1 MTLEQLVTWKPTWP
15 IIRAVQRG
23 WLLKCLRVSEY
34 YSDYKL
40 LIALT
45 ISLLILVTFFYLL
58 VNSSTKMIKGEGAN
72 RLVETRL
79 STFIRLLLSVY
90 WFLFTFYIGNNY
102 TEKCDVFRWVHCKC
116 CTPHTCYWFLFPFVS
131 DHRIGW

>member
-1 MTLEQLVTWKPTWP
+1 MST
-15 IIRAVQRG
+15 
-23 WLLKCLRVSEY
+23 
-34 YSDYKL
+34 SDYKL

-79 STFIRLLLSVY
+79 STLALLLLSVY
-90 WFLFTFYIGNNY
+90 
-102 TEKCDVFRWVHCKC
+102 
-116 CTPHTCYWFLFPFVS
+116 
-131 DHRIGW
+131 